1 MDPTIFVE
9 VFACSDGSNV
19 GGWAVCEQTK
29 LLTPIPSYAVAT
41 FLPVVEPHS
50 GSYSGVC
57 SSDYGV
63 DRVVRRAH
71 DDAANTAT
79 LFVALAWMVAFAVV
93 GYHKT
98 NFSCPR
104 CGEMFF
110 RAWDD
115 RPWRKTWRSN
125 AFARSCRHCG
135 LPKWSTGDDA

>member
-1 MDPTIFVE
+1 M
-9 VFACSDGSNV
+9 
-19 GGWAVCEQTK
+19 
-29 LLTPIPSYAVAT
+29 PSYAVAWRSYRWWSRT
-41 FLPVVEPHS
+41 FWIVFLGYVPAIALI
-50 GSYSGVC
+50 
-57 SSDYGV
+57 

-71 DDAANTAT
+71 GDAANTAT

>member
-1 MDPTIFVE
+1 M
-9 VFACSDGSNV
+9 
-19 GGWAVCEQTK
+19 
-29 LLTPIPSYAVAT
+29 PSYAVAWCSYRWWSRT
-41 FLPVVEPHS
+41 FWIVFLGYLPAIALI
-50 GSYSGVC
+50 
-57 SSDYGV
+57 

-71 DDAANTAT
+71 GDVANTAT
-79 LFVALAWMVAFAVV
+79 LFVALAWMAAFAVV

-104 CGEMFF
+104 WGEMFF

-125 AFARSCRHCG
+125 PFARSCRHCG